1 MIRTIKPC
9 EKRNAFQKASIRW
22 YNHYFTK
29 KCLRINRMPEHL
41 YNEEQ
46 LYKEEHLCN
55 ETQLSD
61 YDNRSLLQE
70 LRYAVRA
77 SPFASVNTGYFKS
90 YLHANIFLD

>member
-29 KCLRINRMPEHL
+29 KYFRINRMPEHYYNDEHL
-41 YNEEQ
+41 CNEEQ

-55 ETQLSD
+55 ENQHSD
-61 YDNRSLLQE
+61 YDKQSPFQE

-77 SPFASVNTGYFKS
+77 SP
-90 YLHANIFLD
+90 